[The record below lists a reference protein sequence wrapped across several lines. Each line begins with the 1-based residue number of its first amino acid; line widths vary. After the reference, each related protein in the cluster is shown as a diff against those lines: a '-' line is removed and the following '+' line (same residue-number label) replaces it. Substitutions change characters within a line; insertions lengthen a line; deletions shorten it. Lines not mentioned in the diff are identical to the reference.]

1 MRKRFR
7 KVVKENQ
14 ALIKIILGFID
25 VLASSLILML
35 AIQLTNRYTTHK
47 VTYNTEVIITMGIML
62 ISWIIL
68 LKVTNLAR
76 IPRAS
81 SYSIILYDF
90 IRLSVIGGLIL
101 LTADWFIK
109 IDDFPAITI
118 VIFIITNSVIL
129 YTIRI
134 LTFKLFKTY
143 RANGHN
149 LRNILIIADND
160 KDELI
165 EKIFQQKEWGFRIL
179 GIVTDSQQ
187 LKEKYYNKIKL
198 YSSRINL
205 KSIIQYDI
213 IDELICFDCKYDE
226 EKLHNLID
234 FCSEL
239 GVTFRLKSIKL
250 LNATSKYKNRIQYF
264 GKIPFY
270 TVENNPNNNFTRIIK
285 HVVEVAAAFLILFFL
300 SPLLLLISII
310 IASTSR
316 GPVIFK
322 QARVGLRG
330 RQFYIYKFR
339 TMVQNAEALK
349 AQLQTMNEADG
360 PTFKIKKD
368 PRITAIGRFLRKTS
382 LDEIP
387 QLFNIINGEMSMIG
401 PRPPLPKEVEQYER
415 WQLKR
420 LSVKPGLTCTW
431 QITPNRN
438 DVKFEKWMQM
448 DIQYIDN
455 WTLSGDIELFFR
467 TFKTVL
473 FAKSY

>member
-1 MRKRFR
+1 MRKKIK
-7 KVVKENQ
+7 KVIKENQ
-14 ALIKIILGFID
+14 GLIKIILGFID
-25 VLASSLILML
+25 VMATILILML
-35 AIQLTNRYTTHK
+35 SIQLTNKYFPFE
-47 VTYNTEVIITMGIML
+47 VTYNTEVKIIIGIL
-62 ISWIIL
+62 TISWIIL

-76 IPRAS
+76 IPRTS
-81 SYSIILYDF
+81 SYSIIFYDF
-90 IRLSVIGGLIL
+90 IRLSIIGGLVL
-101 LTADWFIK
+101 LTADLLIK
-109 IDDFPAITI
+109 LDQFPAITI
-118 VIFIITNSVIL
+118 VLFIILNTFIL
-129 YTIRI
+129 YFIRI
-134 LTFKLFKTY
+134 FTFKFFKLY

-149 LRNILIIADND
+149 LRNIIIIANDDN
-160 KDELI
+160 ESLI
-165 EKIFQQKEWGFRIL
+165 EQIYNQKEWGFRIMS
-179 GIVTDSQQ
+179 IVSDSPSIRKKFDGK
-187 LKEKYYNKIKL
+187 LKVYP
-198 YSSRINL
+198 SRINL

-213 IDELICFDCKYDE
+213 IDEILCLDCHKDEKILYD
-226 EKLHNLID
+226 LID
-234 FCSEL
+234 FCNEL
-239 GVTFRLKSIKL
+239 GVTFRLKSV
-250 LNATSKYKNRIQYF
+250 KYIHSNSNYKSRIQYF
-264 GKIPFY
+264 GKVPFY
-270 TVENNPNNNFTRIIK
+270 TVENNPNNQFARFIK
-285 HVVEVAAAFLILFFL
+285 HAAEVTMAFMVLFIL
-300 SPLLLLISII
+300 SPFLLVIAIT

-349 AQLQTMNEADG
+349 EKRQAMNESDG

-368 PRITAIGRFLRKTS
+368 PRITKIGSFLRKTS

-387 QLFNIINGEMSMIG
+387 QLFNVIKGEMSIIG

-438 DVKFEKWMQM
+438 EVKFEKWMHM

-455 WTLSGDIELFFR
+455 WSLGGDIELFFR
-467 TFKTVL
+467 TFKTVI